1 LLSDATRLHNSRDLL
16 ERLQQ
21 LLDFL
26 NLPGPVSKYLPPKDG
41 LPLRYMGILDLHIE
55 AAAQHAVDLML
66 SSSLSAGDASTLQA
80 AFFCV
85 QVPPEE
91 DTNTHYKPVIYSL
104 SGYYTPNILARWP
117 KGSSAAFTAGDG
129 VQAVQLPTGSGIG
142 GITSSSNAGRI
153 RAQDLIW
160 SSAKYGQRVSK
171 ASHTMLFERISTVLS
186 RELAQVPCNGRTG
199 ALQSCSFTAHFDQL
213 HADCASSVWAI
224 WW

>member
-1 LLSDATRLHNSRDLL
+1 
-16 ERLQQ
+16 
-21 LLDFL
+21 
-26 NLPGPVSKYLPPKDG
+26 
-41 LPLRYMGILDLHIE
+41 MGILDLHIE
-55 AAAQHAVDLML
+55 AAAQHAVNLML

-91 DTNTHYKPVIYSL
+91 DTNTLYKPVIYSL
-104 SGYYTPNILARWP
+104 SSYYTPNILARWP
-117 KGSSAAFTAGDG
+117 TWSLGALKGSSAAFTASDG

-153 RAQDLIW
+153 RALDLMR

-186 RELAQVPCNGRTG
+186 RELAHVPCNGRTC
-199 ALQSCSFTAHFDQL
+199 ALQSCSFTAHFDHL
-213 HADCASSVWAI
+213 HEANYASSVWAI